1 MVRKSV
7 ITAALIAVAIQIFCV
22 GILAPNLPRE
32 VCRPGLLETRQFNLP
47 ATPALNIIGKN
58 GAVRVSV
65 GDGDVFTVTAEIRA
79 YTRYAS
85 DAPTASEYLSRLFQV
100 DCQGEVTRLTV
111 EPEEAPDTVDVRVD
125 LQVAVPEGTGVAVDV
140 INGNIWVEG
149 AAGDVAVEGNNSDV
163 QVQGARGAVT
173 VKTTN
178 GRIMVHGARAE
189 TTLETANGGINVQML
204 GGALQASTI
213 TGNITLRILSDE
225 VDACD
230 LTSLNGSITLLL
242 KESCSA
248 ELSASTVRGTVD
260 LDPALVVRG
269 GEIRRRAVRGMLGNG
284 RTKLSLNSM
293 NGNIVLQRSQT

>member
-47 ATPALNIIGKN
+47 ATRVLNIVGRN
-58 GAVRVSV
+58 GAVRVSA
-65 GDGDVFTVTAEIRA
+65 GSGEVFTVTAEIRA

-85 DAPTASEYLSRLFQV
+85 DAPTASEYLSQLFQV
-100 DCQGEVTRLTV
+100 DRENDITRLTV

-125 LQVAVPEGTGVAVDV
+125 LQVLVPEGTSVAVDV
-140 INGNIWVEG
+140 INGNIWIEG
-149 AAGDVAVEGNNSDV
+149 AAGDVAVEGSNSDV
-163 QVQGARGAVT
+163 KVAGARGAVT

-178 GRIMVHGARAE
+178 GRIVVHDARAE
-189 TTLETANGGINVQML
+189 TILETANGGINVQMRA
-204 GGALQASTI
+204 GALQASTI
-213 TGNITLRILSDE
+213 TGNILLRILSRD
-225 VDACD
+225 VVACD

-260 LDPALVVRG
+260 LDPALTVQD
-269 GEIRRRAVRGMLGNG
+269 GEVRRRAVRGRLGDG

-293 NGNIVLQRSQT
+293 NGNIVIQRSQI

>member
-7 ITAALIAVAIQIFCV
+7 TTAALIAAAIQIFCV

-47 ATPALNIIGKN
+47 ATRVLNIIGRN
-58 GAVRVSV
+58 GAVRVSTGTEEV
-65 GDGDVFTVTAEIRA
+65 ITVTAEIRA

-100 DCQGEVTRLTV
+100 DRQDDITRLTV

-125 LQVAVPEGTGVAVDV
+125 LQVTVPEGTSVAVDV
-140 INGNIWVEG
+140 VNGNIWVEG

-163 QVQGARGAVT
+163 QVMGARGAVT

-178 GRIMVHGARAE
+178 GRIVVHDARAE
-189 TTLETANGGINVQML
+189 TTLETANGGISVQMRS
-204 GGALQASTI
+204 GALQASTI
-213 TGNITLRILSDE
+213 TGNILLRILSRE
-225 VDACD
+225 VEACD

-260 LDPALVVRG
+260 LDPALILRD
-269 GEIRRRAVRGMLGNG
+269 GEVRRRAVRGKLGGG